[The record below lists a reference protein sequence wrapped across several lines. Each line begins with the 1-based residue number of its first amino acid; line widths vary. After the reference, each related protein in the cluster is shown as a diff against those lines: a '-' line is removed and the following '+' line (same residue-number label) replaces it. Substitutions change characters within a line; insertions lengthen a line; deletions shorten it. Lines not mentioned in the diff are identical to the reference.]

1 MRMSPLSDTS
11 RLVVV
16 SNRTA
21 VDPES
26 RAGGLAVAV
35 WDSLS
40 KRGGTWIGWSGQ
52 LKDYPSSK
60 PHVVKDGAVDF
71 ALIDLRKADYD
82 DFYLGYANEVL
93 WPVLHNRLDLAQFN
107 NDAYPAYTRVNRQ
120 FADCVMDYATDDDF
134 VWVQDY
140 HFFPLAR
147 DLRRLGR
154 SGPIGF
160 FLHIPF
166 PAPDVFR
173 AIPDADDLIDAI
185 AQFDLIG
192 LQTEGDVKNL
202 RDALVED
209 LGAKPLAGDG
219 LDDLRVQI
227 GDRIVQLRHCP
238 IGIDVTAFRNE
249 TDGEPARTAIKRLS
263 QFLDGRKLILGVDR
277 MDYSKGLPQRFEA
290 VSRLFD
296 QFPDTHGTVN
306 FTQIAPPSRSR
317 VDEYKNLRK
326 RIDRLCGR
334 INGTYADLDWLPI
347 RYLARGYSREELA
360 GIYRLAKVCL
370 VTPLQDGMNLVAKE
384 YVAAQNAEDPG
395 VLVLSQF
402 AGAAR
407 QMKESVIVN
416 PHDLDGTAEAI
427 KMALDM
433 PLSER
438 KERWNALFDGICRED
453 INWWRARYFA

>member
-1 MRMSPLSDTS
+1 MSQLSDTS
-11 RLVVV
+11 RLIVV

-52 LKDYPSSK
+52 LKDYPSSR
-60 PHVVKDGAVDF
+60 PRLVEEGQVDF
-71 ALIDLRKADYD
+71 ALLDLRKADYD

-93 WPVLHNRLDLAQFN
+93 WPTLHNRLDLAQFD
-107 NDAYPAYTRVNRQ
+107 NDAYPAYRRVNAH
-120 FADCVMDYATDDDF
+120 FASCVMERARDEDF

-147 DLRRLGR
+147 ALRNRGR
-154 SGPIGF
+154 TGRIGF

-166 PAPDVFR
+166 PAPEIFR
-173 AIPDADDLIDAI
+173 AIPDAPDLIDAI
-185 AQFDLIG
+185 AHYDLIG
-192 LQTEGDVKNL
+192 LQTAGDVKNL
-202 RDALVED
+202 RDTLIEEKEAVL
-209 LGAKPLAGDG
+209 
-219 LDDLRVQI
+219 LDAERLRI
-227 GDRIVQLRHCP
+227 GDHIIRLRHCP
-238 IGIDVTAFRNE
+238 IGIDVDAFRAE
-249 TDGEPARTAIKRLS
+249 TGSDAAQQAVARLS
-263 QFLDGRKLILGVDR
+263 RFLDGRKLMLGVDR

-290 VSRLFD
+290 IARLFD
-296 QFPDTHGTVN
+296 RYPDTHGCVN

-334 INGTYADLDWLPI
+334 INGSYADLDWLPI
-347 RYLARGYSREELA
+347 RYLARGYKREELA

-384 YVAAQNAEDPG
+384 YIAAQDADDPG

-402 AGAAR
+402 AGAAQ
-407 QMKESVIVN
+407 QMADAIIVN
-416 PHDLDGTAEAI
+416 PHDLDGTADAI
-427 KMALDM
+427 KQALDM

-438 KERWNALFDGICRED
+438 KRRWQALYDGIRSED